1 MDTRHRLEL
10 ADIPGLGP
18 VRRDALAEAGIVDLP
33 GLLALKVSE
42 LAAVRGIG
50 LWQARKIREFLRQR
64 GLLVE
69 ESGVEGAAEDA
80 PIVIHQPETMAEAEA
95 VAEVMAVIEAQTEAE
110 ARVEAEVQLL
120 TEALEAAQAENG
132 GSVENPAKSASS
144 EGPDSG
150 RVNSAAEKVGGSA
163 SDEIEPDIAAEVR
176 DAEPADDGEEQEE
189 QDESPEVPG
198 DLEPEELAE
207 VEATGELT
215 EATTRELMQEIQTRR
230 ERLPEAALTLIEA
243 IRQAAVSKQLTRQ
256 VTRLLITSG
265 EFASV
270 ARPDGTAQ
278 LRTAAESLA
287 QVEELLQRALE
298 KEAFSEKA
306 QKELADRIRK
316 RRKSLDRLLEEPEV
330 EDR

>member
-1 MDTRHRLEL
+1 MDTPHRLDL

-18 VRRDALAEAGIVDLP
+18 VRRDALAEAGVVDLP
-33 GLLALKVSE
+33 GLLAMKVSE

-69 ESGVEGAAEDA
+69 DGTGEVA
-80 PIVIHQPETMAEAEA
+80 PIVIHQPETVEEAEA
-95 VAEVMAVIEAQTEAE
+95 VAEVVAVMEAQADAE
-110 ARVEAEVQLL
+110 ARVEAAVELL
-120 TEALEAAQAENG
+120 AEALEAVQGEDG
-132 GSVENPAKSASS
+132 GSVQESELSAPVDKPESRPE
-144 EGPDSG
+144 EGLAVGAEEVEPDLAADASDTSP
-150 RVNSAAEKVGGSA
+150 REEADETEEPEEPEAAE
-163 SDEIEPDIAAEVR
+163 EP
-176 DAEPADDGEEQEE
+176 EEAH
-189 QDESPEVPG
+189 G

-207 VEATGELT
+207 VEATGELH
-215 EATTRELMQEIQTRR
+215 EATTRELMEEIQARR

-270 ARPDGTAQ
+270 ARPEGTAQ
-278 LRTAAESLA
+278 LRAAAEALA
-287 QVEELLQRALE
+287 QAEELLQRALE